1 MDTDTRT
8 ILINDDV
15 PDLPAI
21 AERMATTTARLEAD
35 FSKVESKIHRF
46 PGSLRG
52 IGGDNDRYIVPSVVA
67 IGPYHHGAPHLHKM
81 EEVKLAAAYYLCGA
95 SGRSTAEVYE
105 KVRSVA
111 GAARGCYDADDP
123 AVVGLGDAEFAAMMF
138 LDGCFLLQY
147 MVAGGDV
154 EHDATALVLQ
164 NRMTL
169 STGPSIQKD
178 IFLLENQI
186 PWLVLDALAEF
197 MFVDV
202 RGFVAGMGDK
212 FLPWK

>member
-1 MDTDTRT
+1 M
-8 ILINDDV
+8 
-15 PDLPAI
+15 
-21 AERMATTTARLEAD
+21 
-35 FSKVESKIHRF
+35 
-46 PGSLRG
+46 
-52 IGGDNDRYIVPSVVA
+52 
-67 IGPYHHGAPHLHKM
+67 
-81 EEVKLAAAYYLCGA
+81 
-95 SGRSTAEVYE
+95 
-105 KVRSVA
+105 
-111 GAARGCYDADDP
+111 
-123 AVVGLGDAEFAAMMF
+123 GLGDAEFAAMMF

-147 MVAGGDV
+147 MVAGGNVVD
-154 EHDATALVLQ
+154 DTAAPVLQ